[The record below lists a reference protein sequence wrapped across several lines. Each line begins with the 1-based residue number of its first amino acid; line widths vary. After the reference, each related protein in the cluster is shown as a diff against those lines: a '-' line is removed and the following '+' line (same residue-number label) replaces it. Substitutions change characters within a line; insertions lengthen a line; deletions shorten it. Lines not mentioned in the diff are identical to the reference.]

1 MEKKKTPI
9 GVLII
14 TSAIIW
20 GAVIIGCSLQL
31 KGTECYGEISNI
43 LFIGVVA
50 HFLLIWTPM
59 GLLARNKNENK
70 QVDNT
75 KEKL

>member
-1 MEKKKTPI
+1 MEKKKTSI

-20 GAVIIGCSLQL
+20 GAVIIGCSLAL
-31 KGTECYGEISNI
+31 KGTECYDEISNI
-43 LFIGVVA
+43 LFLGVIG

-59 GLLARNKNENK
+59 GLLTKNKNENK
-70 QVDNT
+70 KDSNSN
-75 KEKL
+75 K

>member
-1 MEKKKTPI
+1 MEKKKTSI

-20 GAVIIGCSLQL
+20 GAVIIGCSLAL
-31 KGTECYGEISNI
+31 KGTECYDEISNI
-43 LFIGVVA
+43 LFLGVIG

-59 GLLARNKNENK
+59 GLLTKNKNENK
-70 QVDNT
+70 KDSNLN
-75 KEKL
+75 K